1 MLIRILQEILRRH
14 PRRVGATVL
23 AVAVGAALATALLG
37 ISLDITEKMAR
48 ELRSYGSNILVTPRE
63 AGLRLQIGGVT
74 IRPPAARGAIDEN
87 KLVMLKTIFWRH
99 NIVGFAPFLSTVVQ
113 VGDQRVALTGTWFDK
128 PLTLPK
134 GVAVRTGFAQTETA
148 ETKDARLF
156 RTGVRTISPWW
167 QVEGDW
173 PTDDDPQAAMVG
185 ARIAR
190 RLGLRPNQAL
200 TVRHEGRQQTLRV
213 AGLVTTGG
221 DEEDQIFVTLPTAQ
235 SLLGIEKGAD
245 KVLVSALVEPEENLR
260 SDLRGLDPAEMTPDQ
275 YATWYCSPVM
285 GAVTTQIEEV
295 LPGTRAQPI
304 QRIAEAEGN
313 FLTKIGLLMTLLTL
327 TALVAAALAVMTT
340 MSAAV
345 LERRAEIGLM
355 KAIGAD
361 GPQVALIFLSQAAL
375 IGLIGGLLGYLAGL
389 GLTRLI
395 GQQVF
400 ATTISLP
407 PLMLPLT
414 VALALGVA
422 LAGSALPVHRVMQ
435 FEPVILLGGGQ

>member
-1 MLIRILQEILRRH
+1 MGIR
-14 PRRVGATVL
+14 
-23 AVAVGAALATALLG
+23 
-37 ISLDITEKMAR
+37 
-48 ELRSYGSNILVTPRE
+48 
-63 AGLRLQIGGVT
+63 T

-87 KLVMLKTIFWRH
+87 ELIKLKTIFWRH
-99 NIVGFAPFLSTVVQ
+99 NIVGFAPFLSTVVE
-113 VGDQRVALTGTWFDK
+113 VGGRRAVLTGTWFDK

-134 GVAVRTGFAQTETA
+134 GFAVRTGFARTETA
-148 ETKDARLF
+148 ETSDARVF

-167 QVEGDW
+167 RVEGDW
-173 PTDDDPQAAMVG
+173 PADDDSHAALVG

-190 RLGLRPNQAL
+190 RLGLHPEQSF
-200 TVRHEGRQQTLRV
+200 TVRHEGREQRLRV

-221 DEEDQIFVTLPTAQ
+221 DEEDQIFVSLPTAQ
-235 SLLGIEKGAD
+235 ALLGMEKGAD
-245 KVLVSALVEPEENLR
+245 KVLVSALVEPEEKLR
-260 SDLRGLDPAEMTPDQ
+260 PDLRGLDPSEMTPEQ
-275 YATWYCSPVM
+275 YETWYCSPVI

-304 QRIAEAEGN
+304 QRIAEAEGA

-340 MSAAV
+340 MTAAV

-361 GPQVALIFLSQAAL
+361 DMQVALIFLCQAAL

-389 GLTRLI
+389 SLTRLI

-400 ATTISLP
+400 ATAVTLP
-407 PLMLPLT
+407 PLLLPVT

-422 LAGSALPVHRVMQ
+422 LLGSALPVRRAMR
-435 FEPVILLGGGQ
+435 FEPAVLLGGGR